1 MLDPTLVPLSRATLL
16 WCTNAKILAYMEV
29 FVDYLLGLDQVPTY
43 WLQNVRRTLFH
54 ALENLLIPLDKLYP
68 TQENELLS
76 LKNIYAGEF

>member
-1 MLDPTLVPLSRATLL
+1 
-16 WCTNAKILAYMEV
+16 MEV